1 MKKTFIS
8 ALIICA
14 LASCNNPVEPTELK
28 RESAVSQFGDSIYL
42 SPAVMCMDY
51 FQGHLYVSDQSDGIY
66 VFDRNFEPK
75 EHFARK
81 GYAKG
86 ESLENDHFYISPDGA
101 LHLINCGHISID
113 KYVDGIYK
121 DGMKL
126 PSEHRLSASTR
137 FFFLG
142 DTLYHSIV
150 GEDNYVLLRYKDKTL
165 KEMCKGVEKYD
176 DSHKP
181 LHSERHLIRGEESF
195 FVIGI
200 SLPIFQEYSFDGE
213 LLGSYD
219 LTNIPEI
226 KEEYYA
232 NKSDDPKSFVVLIP
246 DVQYSNGKVYLLFSR
261 QLPSYSC
268 NTLVVID
275 THLHDYRHTATYR
288 LPEEVYSTFCITD
301 NNECIAFECAQSA
314 LEKYILP
321 KM

>member
-1 MKKTFIS
+1 MKTFIS

-14 LASCNNPVEPTELK
+14 LASCSSNPVEPTELK

-75 EHFARK
+75 EHFARR

-86 ESLENDHFYISPDGA
+86 ESLENDHFYISPDGS
-101 LHLINCGHISID
+101 LHLMNYGHMSID
-113 KYVDGIYK
+113 KFVDGIYK
-121 DGMKL
+121 EGMKL

-142 DTLYHSIV
+142 DTLYYSIV
-150 GEDNYVLLRYKDKTL
+150 GEDNYVLLKCKDKTL
-165 KEMCKGVEKYD
+165 KGMCKGVEEYD

-181 LHSERHLIRGEESF
+181 LHSERHLIRGEGSF

-219 LTNIPEI
+219 LTNISDI

-232 NKSDDPKSFVVLIP
+232 NKSDDPKSFFVHIK
-246 DVQYSNGKVYLLFSR
+246 DAQYSKGKVYLLFSR

-268 NTLVVID
+268 NTLIVID
-275 THLHDYRHTATYR
+275 THSHNYRHVATYR
-288 LPEEVYSTFCITD
+288 LSENLYSTFCITD
-301 NNECIAFECAQSA
+301 DNECIAFERAQSA

-321 KM
+321 